1 MMKILYFD
9 CFSGISGDMT
19 LGALLDITRDIPVFN
34 AELDKIG
41 LKGEWEFLAQ
51 HRQKF
56 GITGTDA
63 DVLIS
68 HHHDEDH
75 HHAHRGF
82 TEIKTLIE
90 GSGLKQNVKDLSIR
104 IFHNLAQ
111 AEAQVH
117 GVPVEEVHFHEV
129 GAVDAVIDIVG
140 SAILIDQI
148 APDAIFCSPV
158 NTGSGRVMSAHGMLP
173 VPAPATANLLKGLET
188 YSDGTN
194 GELATPTGAA
204 ILKTVCSGCVP
215 LPLMRVAE
223 IGYGFGKKDFGKIN
237 AVRVLLG
244 EPANEAEK
252 ILALEANID
261 DMTGEAL
268 GAALQMILDEGA
280 LDAYFLPV
288 YMKKQRPAVVFC
300 VVCRL
305 EDRNKFEKLILKHTS
320 TLGVRSIEYSRAK
333 LSRSEEM
340 VITAL
345 GTVRV
350 KTAKGFGII
359 KQKAEYEDIVRIAKE
374 HGLSFDEAALTVS
387 RELTA
392 NKSESEGQKA

>member
-1 MMKILYFD
+1 MKILYFD

-19 LGALLDITRDIPVFN
+19 LGALLDITQDIPAFTV
-34 AELDKIG
+34 ELGKIG
-41 LKGEWEFLAQ
+41 LTGKWEFLAQ

-63 DVLIS
+63 DVLLT

-82 TEIKTLIE
+82 SEIKALIE
-90 GSGLKQNVKDLSIR
+90 GSALKQRVKDLAIR

-117 GVPVEEVHFHEV
+117 GISVEEVHFHEV

-140 SAILIDQI
+140 ASILIDQI

-173 VPAPATANLLKGLET
+173 VPAPATANLLKGIET

-204 ILKTVCSGCVP
+204 ILKTICSGCIP
-215 LPLMRVAE
+215 LPMMRVAE

-237 AVRVLLG
+237 AMRVLLG
-244 EPANEAEK
+244 EAANESEN
-252 ILALEANID
+252 ILILEANID

-268 GAALQMILDEGA
+268 GAALQMMLDEGA
-280 LDAYFLPV
+280 LDAYFLPA

-300 VVCRL
+300 VACRL
-305 EDRNKFEKLILKHTS
+305 EDRQKFEKLILKHTS
-320 TLGVRSIEYSRAK
+320 TLGVRSIEYLRAK
-333 LSRSEEM
+333 LNRSEE
-340 VITAL
+340 TFETSL
-345 GTVRV
+345 GAVRV
-350 KTAKGFGII
+350 KTAKGFGVI
-359 KQKAEYEDIVRIAKE
+359 KQKPEFEDILRIAKE
-374 HGLSFDEAALTVS
+374 QGLSFDEVACMVG
-387 RELTA
+387 REISA
-392 NKSESEGQKA
+392 NKSESEG